1 MKKFILIIVLFTTTY
16 SFSQCQKGDCKNGY
30 SVFKYGDGSLYNGY
44 FKDGK
49 LDSLGMMFYSDKRT
63 YHGELKN
70 NSFNGNGY
78 YKWKSGS
85 SHFGKWKNGLQ
96 SGLGIEKD
104 PSGTILSAG
113 EFLEG
118 KIVKKLSFEK
128 HKKNPKNCTGN
139 CVDGIGK
146 LMNVDSV
153 NYLGIFKDKKIIL
166 GHIQSKQYLY
176 DGEIKNNIP
185 HGYGQIKY
193 LDINEYFMGYFN
205 NGKKH
210 GIGIYT
216 NKQNQRT
223 FGKWIDDEYQD
234 PTKFNFSQ
242 KEFCNELIA
251 LTKLSLEERKQ
262 MKVKKKNYT
271 TSTLEKQ
278 FLNTFNLDY
287 ENNLN
292 GNDKIFIRFPN
303 KTSNKPTL
311 SSSELINAC
320 KSCKKL
326 TKTKE
331 SFFTYNNVEIHTS
344 KYSASISLKY
354 PKPDPCISGNCKNGK
369 GKKQY
374 TTSVYE
380 GQFKDGKA
388 HGKGKE
394 VWDNGNTYEGNYVND
409 LKEGKGIYTWS
420 SGNTYNGEYKN
431 NLREGQGVFTWKE
444 SGDRYEGEYLAG
456 ERHGKGTYIWKS
468 NGNSYTGDWK
478 NNERTGQGVFTWA
491 NGGKYVGEFNNNK
504 FSGSGKE
511 YNKDGKIV
519 YDGNWKE
526 NEFDGKGTRYY
537 SDGKYVG
544 TFKEGKRN
552 GFGTFYNDN
561 GNKYA
566 GNYKNDKS
574 NGKGTYTWKNGDKYI
589 GDFMNGKRNGNGKVI
604 WSDGYYLV
612 GTFKDGKA
620 HGQVKEYYKDGKL
633 AFDGEYKNGNSD
645 GYGTEYDRN
654 GKIIY
659 KGQFKDGKKVQ

>member
-16 SFSQCQKGDCKNGY
+16 SFSQCQKGDCKNGF
-30 SVFKYGDGSLYNGY
+30 STMKYTDASYEGY
-44 FKDGK
+44 YTDGK
-49 LDSLGMMFYSDKRT
+49 LDSIGLMFYNDKRV
-63 YHGELKN
+63 YLGE
-70 NSFNGNGY
+70 FNDNKYEGVGY
-78 YKWKSGS
+78 YKWKNGATY
-85 SHFGKWKNGLQ
+85 FGNWKNGLQ
-96 SGLGIEKD
+96 SGLGIEKN
-104 PSGTILSAG
+104 SAG
-113 EFLEG
+113 NIQNAGLWVNG
-118 KIVKKLSFEK
+118 KLPKPLTSTP
-128 HKKNPKNCTGN
+128 HKNNPKNCTGN

-146 LMNVDSV
+146 LMSKDSTYV
-153 NYLGIFKDKKIIL
+153 LGIFENKKIVL
-166 GHIQSKQYLY
+166 GYINNKDFVY
-176 DGEIKNNIP
+176 DGEIKNNTP
-185 HGYGQIKY
+185 NGYGQIKY
-193 LDINEYFMGYFN
+193 LDTKDHFMGYFK

-210 GIGIYT
+210 GTGIYT
-216 NKQNQRT
+216 NSQNKRV
-223 FGKWIDDEYQD
+223 FGAWINDEYQD
-234 PTKFNFSQ
+234 PTKFRYDE
-242 KEFCNELIA
+242 KDYCEDLIA
-251 LTKLSLEERKQ
+251 LAKLTRQQRKALE
-262 MKVKKKNYT
+262 KKKEN
-271 TSTLEKQ
+271 LLDVVLKKQ
-278 FLNTFNLDY
+278 FLKTFEIRYKEALSLNEQDKITIKFPSAKDLPRIDY
-287 ENNLN
+287 YSNLN
-292 GNDKIFIRFPN
+292 
-303 KTSNKPTL
+303 
-311 SSSELINAC
+311 
-320 KSCKKL
+320 SCKECKKIKS
-326 TKTKE
+326 TDVTYK
-331 SFFTYNNVEIHTS
+331 FTYDDVKIEVTS
-344 KYSASISLKY
+344 YQIKITY
-354 PKPDPCISGNCKNGK
+354 PKADPCISGNCKNGK

-431 NLREGQGVFTWKE
+431 NLREGKGIFTWKE

-478 NNERTGQGVFTWA
+478 NNERTGQGVFNWA

-511 YNKDGKIV
+511 YNKDGKPI
-519 YDGNWKE
+519 YEGNWKE

-537 SDGKYVG
+537 NDGKYEG

-561 GNKYA
+561 GNKYV

-589 GDFMNGKRNGNGKVI
+589 GNYLDGRSNGNGKII
-604 WSDGYYLV
+604 WSDGYYLI

-633 AFDGEYKNGNSD
+633 AFEGEYKNGNSD
-645 GYGTEYDRN
+645 GYGKEYDRN

-659 KGQFKDGKKVQ
+659 EGQFKKGKKVE